1 MNVLLTGGTGY
12 LGSHTAVTLSDI
24 GHTVV
29 LLDNLTNSSACVPDS
44 LREITGASLPFIEA
58 DVGSTEAVAS
68 VLKKYEINAVIHFA
82 GQKSVSRSVNQP
94 IEYYRNNICGTLS
107 LLSAMSEAGVKTLV
121 FSSSATVYGNPV
133 YLPFD
138 ENHETRPINPY
149 GRTKLHAETMMQDLV
164 NADSDWRIVCL
175 RYFNPVG
182 AHESALIG
190 DNPTGVPDNLMPYI
204 ARVASGQIDILNI
217 FGCDYPTVDGTGVR
231 DYIHVMDA
239 AEGHVAALSF
249 LELRNGWFAMNL
261 GSGKGLS
268 VLEVIKSFEKAH
280 KKPIPYRFMPRRDGD
295 IAEFYADPS
304 LAHDLLGWK
313 AKRSIDCS
321 CASALRFQKKL
332 TPS

>member
-1 MNVLLTGGTGY
+1 
-12 LGSHTAVTLSDI
+12 
-24 GHTVV
+24 
-29 LLDNLTNSSACVPDS
+29 
-44 LREITGASLPFIEA
+44 
-58 DVGSTEAVAS
+58 
-68 VLKKYEINAVIHFA
+68 
-82 GQKSVSRSVNQP
+82 
-94 IEYYRNNICGTLS
+94 
-107 LLSAMSEAGVKTLV
+107 
-121 FSSSATVYGNPV
+121 
-133 YLPFD
+133 
-138 ENHETRPINPY
+138 
-149 GRTKLHAETMMQDLV
+149 MQDLA
-164 NADSDWRIVCL
+164 NADPSWRIVCL

-190 DNPTGVPDNLMPYI
+190 DNPSGVPDNLMPYI
-204 ARVASGQIDILNI
+204 ARVASGQMDILNI
-217 FGCDYPTVDGTGVR
+217 FGSDYPTTDGTGVR

-249 LELRNGWFAMNL
+249 LESRNGRFAMNL

-280 KKPIPYRFMPRRDGD
+280 KKPIPYRFMPRRNGD

-304 LAHDLLGWK
+304 LAQEALGWK